1 MRLEGRTAIITGA
14 SSGIGQAT
22 AARFAEERV
31 NVVLASRSRKKLEA
45 LALDLVSFPGR
56 TLVVP
61 TDVTDRLAVEALVRK
76 TAEEF
81 GGVDILVNNA
91 GAGLFAPIAGGS
103 PENMRRLFEV
113 NFWGAVN
120 CIQAAVPYMQ
130 TQGRGHIV
138 NVASIAAKIT
148 PPYMGMYSA
157 TKFALAAISD
167 ALRSELAGN
176 RIGVSTIYPGLT
188 QTSFM
193 ENMTQ
198 ELEVPPLPPVARFVS
213 SEAVARRIVQSIRL
227 GLRDAYISPEDI
239 AMVGLNT
246 IAPQLVDWT
255 MRTFMG
261 HPLPIDAPA
270 IEIPRSR
277 LPAPGGEQSEP
288 A

>member
-1 MRLEGRTAIITGA
+1 MMRIEGRTAIITGA

-22 AARFAEERV
+22 AAELVADRV
-31 NVVLASRSRKKLEA
+31 NVVLASRNRKKLEA
-45 LALDLVSFPGR
+45 LALDLVTLPGR

-61 TDVTDRLAVEALVRK
+61 TDVTDRLSVEALVRK
-76 TAEEF
+76 TVEEF
-81 GGVDILVNNA
+81 GTIDILVNNA
-91 GAGLFAPIAGGS
+91 GTGLFAPIAGGN
-103 PENMRRLFEV
+103 PDNQRRLFEV
-113 NFWGAVN
+113 NFWGSVN
-120 CIQAAVPYMQ
+120 CIQATVPYMKSQ
-130 TQGRGHIV
+130 RRGHIV
-138 NVASIAAKIT
+138 NVASIAAKVS

-167 ALRSELAGN
+167 AMRSELAGS

-198 ELEVPPLPPVARFVS
+198 EVEVPAPPPIARFVR
-213 SEAVARRIVQSIRL
+213 SEAVATRIVQAIRF

-239 AMVGLNT
+239 AVVGLNT
-246 IAPQLVDWT
+246 FAPQLVDWT

-261 HPLPIDAPA
+261 RPAPIDADDFEA
-270 IEIPRSR
+270 QRPRLR
-277 LPAPGGEQSEP
+277 ADAEPSES